1 MANHVGIN
9 TLRLGFYDA
18 IAHFKHSAVASLKI
32 FKDMNMETGDHLMKD
47 LQVSQ
52 DTCSIPDA

>member
-1 MANHVGIN
+1 MGIN

-18 IAHFKHSAVASLKI
+18 IAHFKHSAVASLEI